1 MTSQIS
7 HSDDS
12 DMEPTCRV
20 LLADDSLESQT
31 LIQRYLQETHYQVK
45 VVSDGEEA
53 VAAFQSTPFDI
64 VLIDQQMPVMDGFTA
79 TRLIRA
85 WESSHQHS
93 PAPILALTADSFDGA
108 KEQSQAAGC
117 TGFLAKP
124 ISRRQLFNALRTYC
138 AISPTT
144 RATTQDRHSPAVA
157 ALIDKEITRGRP
169 LFLDNRR
176 KDLSRMRDAVAQGD
190 YETVRTMG
198 HRMKGLAGSYGFP
211 DIGMAG
217 ARLEQVAQDHDL
229 ASIRQAIDQL
239 AEILARTSQA
249 A

>member
-7 HSDDS
+7 HSAGGDV
-12 DMEPTCRV
+12 EPTFRV
-20 LLADDSLESQT
+20 LLADDSLESQA
-31 LIQRYLQETHYQVK
+31 LIQCYLQETPYQVE

-53 VAAFQSTPFDI
+53 VAAFQSTPFNL

-93 PAPILALTADSFDGA
+93 PTPILVLTADSFDEA
-108 KEQSQAAGC
+108 KAQSQAAGC

-124 ISRRQLFNALRTYC
+124 ISRRQLFDAMRTYC
-138 AISPTT
+138 ATSQTT
-144 RATTQDRHSPAVA
+144 STTAHREQSPAVA
-157 ALIDKEITRGRP
+157 ALIGEDITRGRP

-176 KDLSRMRDAVAQGD
+176 KDLSRMRDAIAQGD
-190 YETVRTMG
+190 YEAVRTMG

-217 ARLEQVAQDHDL
+217 ARLEQAATDHDL
-229 ASIRQAIDQL
+229 ASIRQAIDHL
-239 AEILARTSQA
+239 AEILARTSRA